1 METLNYNPDVLSCLA
16 NLSNDE
22 VFTPPNLVNDILD
35 LLPVELWSNPEAKFL
50 DPVCKSG
57 VFLREIAKRL
67 IKGLETQIPD
77 QQERVNHIFGTQLY
91 GIAITELTSLLS
103 RRSVYCSKLANGEY
117 SICETF
123 SNEQGNIHFE
133 RIQHTWQGAMCA
145 FCGASQEVYE
155 RGEEFESYA
164 YNFIH
169 TNNPEKIFNMK
180 FDVIVGNPPY
190 QLSDGGSGTG
200 ISAKPIYQQFVKQAI
215 KLNPLYLVF
224 IIPSRWFAGGK
235 GLDDFRNDFLNDK
248 RLKYLVDFPKSRDCF
263 PGVDVAGGVCYFL
276 WDINHNGNCQ
286 VTSVINNSKITKLRI
301 LNEFDVFVRDNTGID
316 IINKIRELNSNNY
329 SKFVFARNPFGFVSS
344 ERGSN
349 KKSKDSIKLISS
361 AGIGFVNRENV
372 TRNASLINYY
382 KVMIG
387 KVNPDRGGVNNA
399 SDGKMN
405 VITKVRLIKP
415 NEVFTETYLLLGCF
429 KTEKEAIRC
438 CKFFSTKFV
447 RFLISLTLSSMNI
460 TRDNFQ
466 FVPLESMDIDWDDP
480 MFYLKYNL
488 NESEVQY
495 IETSIRL
502 MGFSLSE
509 NIDE

>member
-1 METLNYNPDVLSCLA
+1 
-16 NLSNDE
+16 
-22 VFTPPNLVNDILD
+22 
-35 LLPVELWSNPEAKFL
+35 
-50 DPVCKSG
+50 
-57 VFLREIAKRL
+57 
-67 IKGLETQIPD
+67 
-77 QQERVNHIFGTQLY
+77 
-91 GIAITELTSLLS
+91 
-103 RRSVYCSKLANGEY
+103 
-117 SICETF
+117 
-123 SNEQGNIHFE
+123 
-133 RIQHTWQGAMCA
+133 MCA